1 MAERPEWLVVNR
13 MRQEMGEGLL
23 HTEKFVVVS
32 FFFAISGEPM
42 KGKGYGHTCV
52 LERSGRQQWIERI

>member
-23 HTEKFVVVS
+23 HTEKFVF

-42 KGKGYGHTCV
+42 KGK
-52 LERSGRQQWIERI
+52 

>member
-23 HTEKFVVVS
+23 HTEKFV
-32 FFFAISGEPM
+32 FFFFFCNQWGAN
-42 KGKGYGHTCV
+42 
-52 LERSGRQQWIERI
+52 ERKVIWSHLCSRALW